1 MTPDLKQ
8 ELHVKV
14 ISPFEIIYEGKAR
27 SLSARNAVGTF
38 DILPGHV
45 NFMTLLEAGD
55 VVVLTSVDERR
66 YALDHGIL
74 KVNRNTVVVFAN
86 I

>member
-1 MTPDLKQ
+1 MKPES
-8 ELHVKV
+8 ELELEVKV
-14 ISPFEIIYEGKAR
+14 VSPFEIIYEGKAR

-38 DILPGHV
+38 DVLPGHV

-55 VVVLTSVDERR
+55 VVVLTNVDERR

-74 KVNRNTVVVFAN
+74 KVNRNKVVVFAN